1 MSAGM
6 PKKFIV
12 DEYEFTD
19 NDTSTVHASNLKH
32 TATESRLKPLP
43 SPPVVMEPT
52 YRDVTVGSTNG
63 VITPVHQRKSFK
75 KQLAMDW
82 ENRVREH
89 YQSAFIVPLFEKMNK
104 YSFILF

>member
-89 YQSAFIVPLFEKMNK
+89 YRSAFTAF
-104 YSFILF
+104 